1 MVAATLRQ
9 MADIVLPP
17 PVSMLPATWG
27 WVLLAVVVA
36 LVLVLALWIWLRR
49 RARNLYRREAIAEL
63 ASLEASI
70 GDPAGRRIVVT
81 MLPALIKRTALAVW
95 PREEVAA
102 LNGHEWSAFL
112 KAHAGK
118 AEIDEGSYQFFEET
132 EYRSIDGAS
141 LDEAAVRH
149 VISVTRKWIE
159 AHDVRA

>member
-17 PVSMLPATWG
+17 PVSMLPSTWG
-27 WVLLAVVVA
+27 WVLLAVVAALVIVVA
-36 LVLVLALWIWLRR
+36 LWVWLRR

-70 GDPAGRRIVVT
+70 GDPAGRRIMVT

-102 LNGHEWSAFL
+102 LNGREWSVFL

-118 AEIDEGSYQFFEET
+118 AEMEEGSYQFFEET
-132 EYRSIDGAS
+132 EYRSIDEAS
-141 LDEAAVRH
+141 LDEATVRRLA
-149 VISVTRKWIE
+149 TMARQWIE